1 MLNYDTGTPPG
12 RSGTA
17 VTEYVATAATEPLF
31 ELAEGIIWDD
41 RAELVRWVD
50 LWKGRVMAGHL
61 ARGRLTDV
69 TTVQF
74 DQTTSAVALADDG
87 GMLVAAARGL
97 ATISPSGVISV
108 GPDLLGERANVRLND
123 GIVDP
128 QGRFLIGTLS
138 LVGETGT
145 EVLLRVSPDGTV
157 ETLRESI
164 RLSNG
169 LAFSPDGSTLFHV
182 DTFAGT
188 VSRHSY
194 GPGPFD
200 RDEEWVT
207 VLSELPANPDGITVD
222 ADGNLWVAQWGGSS
236 VRHHAPTGELLDIV
250 RVNAGQVSCP
260 AFVGP
265 GLDTLAITTGQE
277 GLETIT
283 DETGAI
289 FLASVGTTG
298 LPGYRWA
305 GSTTTPYWAPSGS
318 DDGAPSG
325 ADNQAPSD
333 AGKDN

>member
-50 LWKGRVMAGHL
+50 LWKGRVMAGRL
-61 ARGRLTDV
+61 AGGRLADV

-74 DQTTSAVALADDG
+74 DQTTSAIALADDG
-87 GMLVAAARGL
+87 GLLVAAARGL
-97 ATISPSGVISV
+97 ATISPDGAVSI

-157 ETLRESI
+157 ETLREGI

-169 LAFSPDGSTLFHV
+169 LAFSPDGSVLFHV

-188 VSRHSY
+188 VSRHAY
-194 GPGPFD
+194 GPGAFD

-207 VLSELPANPDGITVD
+207 VLSGLPANPDGITVD
-222 ADGNLWVAQWGGSS
+222 AEGDLWVAQWGGSS
-236 VRHHAPTGELLDIV
+236 IRHHSPIGELLDVV

-265 GLDTLAITTGQE
+265 DLGILAITTGQE
-277 GLETIT
+277 GLDTIT

-289 FLASVGTTG
+289 FLAEVDAVG

-305 GSTTTPYWAPSGS
+305 GSTVTPYWALSGA
-318 DDGAPSG
+318 DHGAPSG
-325 ADNQAPSD
+325 TNDQAPYR
-333 AGKDN
+333 AGEDN